1 METTPSHVQ
10 MPLILVVANSL
21 ILIEVLVCGGEHNL
35 VRNTGLI
42 ESGLETEETAAEEDW
57 LEQKYSL
64 EVKVAVRLKLVLR
77 MDNGIPLSAKMT

>member
-1 METTPSHVQ
+1 MVTTHIHVPMLSIQVAQSSH
-10 MPLILVVANSL
+10 

-77 MDNGIPLSAKMT
+77 TDNGIPLSAKMT